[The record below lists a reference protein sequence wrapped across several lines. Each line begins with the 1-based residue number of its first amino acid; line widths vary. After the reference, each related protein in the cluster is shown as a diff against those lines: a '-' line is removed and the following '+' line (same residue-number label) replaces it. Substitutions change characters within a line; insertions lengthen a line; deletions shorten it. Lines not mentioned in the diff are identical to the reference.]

1 MGISRTLRRKTL
13 WIGLFLVALLVTGC
27 AGIEP
32 YEPRDTREEGPK
44 RGLISGPEG
53 EFVIYRK
60 ADEPGTNNESSKSKE
75 QQ

>member
-13 WIGLFLVALLVTGC
+13 WIGLLLVALLVTGC